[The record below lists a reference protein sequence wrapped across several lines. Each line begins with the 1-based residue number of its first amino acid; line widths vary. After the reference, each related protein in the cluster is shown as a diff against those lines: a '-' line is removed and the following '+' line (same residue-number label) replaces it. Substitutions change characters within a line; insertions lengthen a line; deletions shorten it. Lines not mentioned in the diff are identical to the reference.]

1 MARRK
6 SVFKEVGLTVAGDGI
21 GAVPPEQ
28 KRAQSVRF
36 DGKDEV
42 YHFEQ
47 HQEDKTSKKESK
59 LRNTGAPAD
68 SNASRS
74 MMYRFG
80 AGLLFIGALISLL
93 QSIGFVGHD
102 AAVPMQPVEGGT
114 VPQEVRQ
121 RRSIEIARR
130 ASSAT
135 DWCFKWAH
143 MCS

>member
-1 MARRK
+1 M
-6 SVFKEVGLTVAGDGI
+6 FKEVGLTGAGDGFE
-21 GAVPPEQ
+21 AVPLEQ

-36 DGKDEV
+36 DGNDEV
-42 YHFEQ
+42 YQFEP
-47 HQEDKTSKKESK
+47 HEEDKTSKKESRS
-59 LRNTGAPAD
+59 RNIGAPAD

-93 QSIGFVGHD
+93 QSIGFVSHD
-102 AAVPMQPVEGGT
+102 AAVPIQPVEGGT

-121 RRSIEIARR
+121 RRSIEITRR